1 MEQRAAEWKQT
12 LREEP
17 KVARLLLRRLI
28 GPLELYDESTRPD
41 FIEADTVLQTGL
53 IEGLAEIQQVASP
66 SIPSWNQIA
75 GFLDSMRRLRDSS
88 GFAA

>member
-12 LREEP
+12 LREKP
-17 KVARLLLRRLI
+17 KVARPLRRLI

-75 GFLDSMRRLRDSS
+75 GFLGSMRRLRDSA
-88 GFAA
+88 GFAG